1 MHTIETAVKQ
11 LGLPVK
17 MKPLDTISPQVW
29 VSQCALKS
37 PLIPKYSVYYQIYF
51 FFYVVVLNYLKPVHI
66 ESKST
71 L

>member
-17 MKPLDTISPQVW
+17 MKPLLSPHRCRYLSVHSKALLSQNTVFTTRFIS
-29 VSQCALKS
+29 
-37 PLIPKYSVYYQIYF
+37 

>member
-11 LGLPVK
+11 LGLPAK

-37 PLIPKYSVYYQIYF
+37 PFIPKYSVYYQIYF
-51 FFYVVVLNYLKPVHI
+51 FFFMLLC
-66 ESKST
+66 
-71 L
+71 